1 MRNGKMNIKK
11 LRTKL
16 GLTQT
21 ELAEKLGC
29 RQESISKWENGSCP
43 SYIDKLAELALNGIK

>member
-1 MRNGKMNIKK
+1 MNIKK

-21 ELAEKLGC
+21 EFAKLLGTT
-29 RQESISKWENGSCP
+29 QITVSKWENGNCP
-43 SYIDKLAELALNGIK
+43 KYIDSLSKLALDGVK